1 MLISTYISNVI
12 YISFDEK
19 TYSNDIVKNYLDVY
33 NINKTHINRITKYRN
48 IHYSSSNMSSL
59 YEDNNNLYRIIIN
72 NSEFS
77 TDSKEIANYSVN
89 VVNSFKE
96 IAYLQ
101 DMNIDTYYTKT
112 LHYNKHQFYEYCYNI
127 GQYDIEFSL
136 IVGAIA
142 NREKIDITSA
152 DITNYLK
159 SNNLSNDYYHNK
171 KNKCIINYN
180 ILKRKVTKYL
190 LKVNSKI

>member
-1 MLISTYISNVI
+1 MLIFTYISNVI

-33 NINKTHINRITKYRN
+33 NINKTHINRITKYRY

-112 LHYNKHQFYEYCYNI
+112 LHYNKHQFYEYCYN
-127 GQYDIEFSL
+127 
-136 IVGAIA
+136 
-142 NREKIDITSA
+142 
-152 DITNYLK
+152 
-159 SNNLSNDYYHNK
+159 
-171 KNKCIINYN
+171 
-180 ILKRKVTKYL
+180 KRKVTKYL